1 MTELAYQVTPFDL
14 KRLESYAHNTLDYHV
29 ILDLLPTIAA
39 YFFDRRLAKDV
50 SLSPVQAS
58 ILLGLGLQRKSI
70 EDVSSELALPVN
82 QALALFIKAIRKL
95 SAALQTVQK
104 QAIADELPAE
114 RTPADVA
121 RKTGTAGATADWQPI
136 AQTLDAELEE
146 AGDEAQRKMKEMK
159 RAMIDSLDLDQCVP
173 RSRLPFSSP

>member
-1 MTELAYQVTPFDL
+1 MAELSYLVTPFDL

-29 ILDLLPTIAA
+29 ILDLLPTVAA
-39 YFFDRRLAKDV
+39 YFFDRRLAADLN
-50 SLSPVQAS
+50 LSPVQAS

-70 EDVSSELALPVN
+70 EDVGAELGLPVN

-95 SAALQTVQK
+95 SAALQAVQK

-121 RKTGTAGATADWQPI
+121 RKQGLAGATKDWQPLQ
-136 AQTLDAELEE
+136 QTLEAELEE
-146 AGDEAQRKMKEMK
+146 AGDDATRKMKEMK
-159 RAMIDSLDLDQCVP
+159 RAMIDSLDLDQ
-173 RSRLPFSSP
+173 